1 MFVMFATVI
10 AFELPTID
18 PESVVTVTGA
28 PPTSNEIVNVVELI
42 ISKI

>member
-18 PESVVTVTGA
+18 PVSVVTVTGL
-28 PPTSNEIVNVVELI
+28 PPTCNEIVNVVESI
-42 ISKI
+42 ICKM